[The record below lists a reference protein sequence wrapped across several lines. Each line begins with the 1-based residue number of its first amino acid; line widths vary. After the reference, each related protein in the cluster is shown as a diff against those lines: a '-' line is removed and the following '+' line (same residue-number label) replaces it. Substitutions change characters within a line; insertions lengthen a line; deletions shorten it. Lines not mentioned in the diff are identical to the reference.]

1 MNSPST
7 EVGPGL
13 LAFIVFFFLAVALW
27 LLMRNMFV
35 RLRRMNLAERAEQQR
50 RERIMGKSSISV
62 KVQNLQVQVQ
72 GDKAQARFRQD
83 YKADQLS
90 VSSRKTLQLAK
101 VSGQWL
107 IVKES
112 TGG

>member
-1 MNSPST
+1 MAAYLGAYGKAFDT
-7 EVGPGL
+7 PGQMPRK
-13 LAFIVFFFLAVALW
+13 AW
-27 LLMRNMFV
+27 
-35 RLRRMNLAERAEQQR
+35 EQQR
-50 RERIMGKSSISV
+50 RDRIVGKSSISV

-90 VSSRKTLQLAK
+90 VSSRKTLQLTK
-101 VSGQWL
+101 VGGQWL